1 MSCRLV
7 LLGGILGLVL
17 GPIAGSR
24 IEGILAGNPLSRP
37 YQGETG
43 LAGFMYG
50 LLLGPF
56 VGMVVLPFLIS
67 LAQRLLRRG

>member
-1 MSCRLV
+1 MGCGLA

-24 IEGILAGNPLSRP
+24 VEGILAGNPLSRP

-43 LAGFMYG
+43 FAGFLYG
-50 LLLGPF
+50 LFLGPF
-56 VGMVVLPFLIS
+56 VGMVALPLLVS
-67 LAQRLLRRG
+67 LAQRLLRRR